1 LALYQAVLAYDGT
14 DFVGFQRQREG
25 RTVQGVVESALRR
38 LGWQEEAIRY
48 AGRTDAG
55 VHARGQ
61 VIAFRLRWQHGAEAL
76 RRALNSLLPPDVAVS
91 ALRPAPADFHP
102 RYAAVARRYVYRLYV
117 AAERRPLWR
126 RYAWRVWPALD
137 GDLLAAAAALFP
149 GRRDFAALGTPPS
162 PQGTTVRTVY
172 KAAWASFDEGLW
184 VFDVVADAFLY
195 RMVRR
200 MVALQVAVAQGR
212 MPLESVKQALDQP
225 PAAPLQGLAPPQG
238 LVLQE
243 VCYASEELARC
254 RRETPPVSKMLP

>member
-1 LALYQAVLAYDGT
+1 MALYQAILAYDGT
-14 DFVGFQRQREG
+14 DFVGLQRQREG
-25 RTVQGVVESALRR
+25 RTVQGVVEGALRR

-61 VIAFRLRWQHGAEAL
+61 VIAFRLAWRHDPSAL
-76 RRALNSLLPPDVAVS
+76 QRALNALLPPDVAVR
-91 ALRPAPADFHP
+91 AVQAAPPDFHP
-102 RYAAVARRYVYRLYV
+102 RYKAVARRYVYRLYV
-117 AAERRPLWR
+117 AAERRPLWQ

-137 GDLLAAAAALFP
+137 VDLLAVAAALFP

-162 PQGTTVRTVY
+162 SRGTTVRTVY
-172 KAAWASFDEGLW
+172 KAAWVSFDEGLW

-200 MVALQVAVAQGR
+200 MVALQIAVAQGR
-212 MPLESVKQALDQP
+212 MPLETLQRALDRP

-243 VCYASEELARC
+243 VCYAPEELARC
-254 RRETPPVSKMLP
+254 RREIPPASKLLP